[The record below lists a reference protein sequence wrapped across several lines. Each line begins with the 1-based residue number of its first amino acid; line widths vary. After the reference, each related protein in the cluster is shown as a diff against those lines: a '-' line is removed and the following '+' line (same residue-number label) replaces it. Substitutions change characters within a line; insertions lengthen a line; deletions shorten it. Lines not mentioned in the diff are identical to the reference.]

1 MRAKK
6 KIHSILVVDD
16 QQIIRRI
23 FIKSLQLLG
32 NFEIT
37 EASDGLEAFTFIKE
51 QHFDMVFC
59 DLNMPV
65 KDGLYLLQ
73 RLIEVQYSSPIVL
86 FSGEDETL
94 LNSAKVLA
102 THYHLN
108 ILAIVPKP
116 ITSTMLKGF
125 IEQATKLTIFPKA
138 KATIKLTQNQLDNH
152 IKQGHVK
159 AFFQPQ
165 YNLNTNR
172 ICGFEA
178 LARIVD
184 GDRIIA
190 PSEFINAAE
199 ETGLIFPL
207 TKAVIT
213 DAFYQFSKLKKQ
225 YSTLNLSINL
235 SGKIL
240 DEEMVPQWIESEAS
254 ANSISNS
261 SITCE
266 LTETAI
272 PSNPSVM
279 IVALLRLRMMKFK
292 LSIDDFGTGFASLE
306 QLHMLPFDELKID
319 RCFVSDIINNTKSQA
334 LFRRS
339 ISLANDLEL
348 LAVAE
353 GVEDY
358 ETKCLI
364 QKLGCSIAQG
374 FYFSKPLP
382 AKDMVDKINEVG
394 LGFGIHQE
402 ETQIE

>member
-1 MRAKK
+1 MTRE
-6 KIHSILVVDD
+6 IHSILVVDD
-16 QQIIRRI
+16 QEIIRQI

-32 NFEIT
+32 TYQIT
-37 EASDGLEAFTFIKE
+37 EASDGLEAFTLIKS
-51 QHFDMVFC
+51 QPFDLVFC

-73 RLIEVQYSSPIVL
+73 RLIEIQYTSPIVL

-108 ILAIVPKP
+108 ILDIVPKP
-116 ITSTMLKGF
+116 ITSVMLKDF
-125 IEQATKLTIFPKA
+125 IEQASSIKIFPKQ
-138 KATIKLTQNQLDNH
+138 KKLVTFTYKQLQYH
-152 IKQGHVK
+152 LVQGHVK
-159 AFFQPQ
+159 AFLQPQ
-165 YNLNTNR
+165 YDLKTNQV
-172 ICGFEA
+172 CGFEA
-178 LARIVD
+178 LARIVY
-184 GDRIIA
+184 GENVISPA
-190 PSEFINAAE
+190 QFINAAE
-199 ETGLIFPL
+199 DTDLIIPL
-207 TKAVIT
+207 TKAVIL
-213 DAFYQFSKLKKQ
+213 DAFKYFSRLKKP
-225 YSTLNLSINL
+225 YLSLNLSINL

-240 DEEMVPQWIESEAS
+240 GDETLPQWIEEQAC
-254 ANSISNS
+254 ALGIANS

-272 PSNPSVM
+272 PSDPSVM

-306 QLHMLPFDELKID
+306 QLHMLPFHELKID
-319 RCFVSDIINNTKSQA
+319 RCFVSNIINNPKSRA
-334 LFRRS
+334 LFSRS
-339 ISLANDLEL
+339 ISLAKDLDL

-353 GVEDY
+353 GVEDV

-382 AKDMVDKINEVG
+382 AEEMIKNINDVG
-394 LGFGIHQE
+394 LSFGNHQE
-402 ETQIE
+402 EAQVE

>member
-1 MRAKK
+1 
-6 KIHSILVVDD
+6 
-16 QQIIRRI
+16 
-23 FIKSLQLLG
+23 
-32 NFEIT
+32 
-37 EASDGLEAFTFIKE
+37 
-51 QHFDMVFC
+51 
-59 DLNMPV
+59 
-65 KDGLYLLQ
+65 
-73 RLIEVQYSSPIVL
+73 
-86 FSGEDETL
+86 
-94 LNSAKVLA
+94 
-102 THYHLN
+102 
-108 ILAIVPKP
+108 
-116 ITSTMLKGF
+116 MLKEF
-125 IEQATKLTIFPKA
+125 IEQASKLSTFPKA
-138 KATIKLTQNQLDNH
+138 KAAVKLSHEQLEHH
-152 IKQGHVK
+152 IKHGHVK

-165 YNLNTNR
+165 YNLNTNQV
-172 ICGFEA
+172 CGFEA

-184 GDRIIA
+184 GDKIIS
-190 PSEFINAAE
+190 PSEFINVAE
-199 ETGLIFPL
+199 DTRLILPL

-213 DAFYQFSKLKKQ
+213 DAFFYFSKLNEQ

-240 DEEMVPQWIESEAS
+240 DDESMPQWIETAAS
-254 ANSISNS
+254 AHLIANS

-306 QLHMLPFDELKID
+306 QLHMLPFNELKID
-319 RCFVSDIINNTKSQA
+319 RCFVSDIIRNTKSQA

-374 FYFSKPLP
+374 FYFSKPMS
-382 AKDMVDKINEVG
+382 AKEMIENINEVG
-394 LGFGIHQE
+394 LKFGNQQE